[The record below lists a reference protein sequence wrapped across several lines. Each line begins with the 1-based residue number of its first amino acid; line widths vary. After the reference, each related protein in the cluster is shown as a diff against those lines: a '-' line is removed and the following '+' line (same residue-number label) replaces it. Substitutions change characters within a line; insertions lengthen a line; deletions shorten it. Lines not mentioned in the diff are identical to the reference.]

1 MARKPQQQSENTLP
15 IPAQDS
21 AVAWLTL
28 KDASEFLGVHFTT
41 LRLWADRG
49 EVRVFRTPG
58 GHRRFSAADLRRFLE
73 ERAGGVALAAQGS
86 GSSAVVEAALTRV
99 REELARPSSEQV
111 GWRDQMGSDPSVA
124 RQQRGRQLLALAL
137 AYVMR
142 PAQRDQLLA
151 EGARLGIEYGHDAAQ
166 HGVSLPA
173 TGRAV
178 QFFRAQ
184 LIETVRSRDA
194 AGVMD
199 ADDQRMHQLIDHFLD
214 EVLYAVLDGYEAQ
227 ISTTDASRRGAGT
240 ERANLVNFNED
251 REKGT

>member
-1 MARKPQQQSENTLP
+1 MARPKKSETETQLP
-15 IPAQDS
+15 IPARDA
-21 AVAWLTL
+21 AVAWLSL
-28 KDASEFLGVHFTT
+28 KDASDFLGIHFTT
-41 LRLWADRG
+41 LRVWADRG

-58 GHRRFSAADLRRFLE
+58 GHRRFSADDLRRFLE
-73 ERAGGVALAAQGS
+73 ERAGGTAAAQS
-86 GSSAVVEAALTRV
+86 SESSAVVDAALTRV
-99 REELARPSSEQV
+99 RDELSRPSSEQV
-111 GWRDQMGSDPSVA
+111 GWREQMGNDPSVA
-124 RQQRGRQLLALAL
+124 RQQRGRQLLALAM

-142 PAQRDQLLA
+142 PTQREQVLA
-151 EGARLGIEYGHDAAQ
+151 EGARLGVEYGHDAAQ

-199 ADDQRMHQLIDHFLD
+199 ADDQRMQQLIDHFLD

-227 ISTTDASRRGAGT
+227 MGADKMT
-240 ERANLVNFNED
+240 P
-251 REKGT
+251 